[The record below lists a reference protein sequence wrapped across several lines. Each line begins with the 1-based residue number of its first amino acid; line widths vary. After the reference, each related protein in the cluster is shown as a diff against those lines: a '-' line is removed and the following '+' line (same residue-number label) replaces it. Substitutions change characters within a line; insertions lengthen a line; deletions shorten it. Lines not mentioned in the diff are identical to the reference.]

1 MVNKKWVI
9 VTLVAIALL
18 IILLGSGCRPSG
30 TGSEDQVILE
40 GEGIFVGQ
48 IDSHSVEILI
58 DDQPRAFGLGEG
70 VSVVD
75 ISDGSAVAFTYTE
88 EEARPVL
95 FTIKAVE
102 IEDEILQGE
111 GIYTGQID
119 SHSVEI
125 VVGSQPKVFTLG
137 EGVSLDHIEDGSRV
151 VFTYRK
157 EETRPLLL
165 SIEMTG
171 RPVDGET
178 GDLVGEGIFVGQID
192 AQSVEILLNRVFM
205 LGNDVST
212 EGIDEG
218 SLVAFTYSESGQ
230 RAVLDSLKA
239 VDEPV
244 EGDIAHGIFIGHS
257 DSQSIEIQYYMAF
270 ALGAAVS
277 IADIADGAEVVFTYQ
292 EGLHRPVLTSIIAR

>member
-9 VTLVAIALL
+9 VTLVAFALL

-30 TGSEDQVILE
+30 TESEGQVILE

-48 IDSHSVEILI
+48 IDSHSVEIII
-58 DDQPRAFGLGEG
+58 DDQPRAFGLGVG

-75 ISDGSAVAFTYTE
+75 ISDGSAVTFTYTE
-88 EEARPVL
+88 EETRPVL
-95 FTIKAVE
+95 FSIKAVE

-125 VVGSQPKVFTLG
+125 VVGSQPKVFALG
-137 EGVSLDHIEDGSRV
+137 EGVSLDHIDDGSRV

-171 RPVDGET
+171 RPADGET

-192 AQSVEILLNRVFM
+192 AQSVEILLNRVFI
-205 LGNDVST
+205 LGDDVST
-212 EGIDEG
+212 DGIDDG
-218 SLVAFTYSESGQ
+218 SLVAFTYSKSGQ

-257 DSQSIEIQYYMAF
+257 DSQSVEIQYYMAF
-270 ALGAAVS
+270 ALGAEVS

-292 EGLHRPVLTSIIAR
+292 EGLHRPVLTSIITR

>member
-1 MVNKKWVI
+1 MNKKWVI
-9 VTLVAIALL
+9 ITLVAIALL
-18 IILLGSGCRPSG
+18 MIILGSGCRPSG

-95 FTIKAVE
+95 FSIRAVE

-125 VVGSQPKVFTLG
+125 VVGSQPKAFALG

-165 SIEMTG
+165 SIEMTD
-171 RPVDGET
+171 RPADGET
-178 GDLVGEGIFVGQID
+178 GDLVGEGILVGQID

-205 LGNDVST
+205 LGSDVST

-277 IADIADGAEVVFTYQ
+277 IADIADGAEVVFTYR

>member
-1 MVNKKWVI
+1 MMNKKWVI

-18 IILLGSGCRPSG
+18 MIILGSGCRPSG

-125 VVGSQPKVFTLG
+125 VVGSQPKVFALS

-165 SIEMTG
+165 SIEMTD
-171 RPVDGET
+171 RPADGET
-178 GDLVGEGIFVGQID
+178 GDLVGEGILVGQID

>member
-125 VVGSQPKVFTLG
+125 VVGSQPKVFALG

-178 GDLVGEGIFVGQID
+178 GDLVGEGILVGQID

>member
-1 MVNKKWVI
+1 MNKKWVI

-95 FTIKAVE
+95 FSIRAVE

-125 VVGSQPKVFTLG
+125 VVGSQPKVFALG

-165 SIEMTG
+165 SIEMTD
-171 RPVDGET
+171 RPADGET
-178 GDLVGEGIFVGQID
+178 GDLVGEGILVGQID